1 LLALHFIETDVTLL
15 LADYDGDGEDDYI
28 NPLSKIKLDLF

>member
-15 LADYDGDGEDDYI
+15 LADYDVDYLL
-28 NPLSKIKLDLF
+28 PF